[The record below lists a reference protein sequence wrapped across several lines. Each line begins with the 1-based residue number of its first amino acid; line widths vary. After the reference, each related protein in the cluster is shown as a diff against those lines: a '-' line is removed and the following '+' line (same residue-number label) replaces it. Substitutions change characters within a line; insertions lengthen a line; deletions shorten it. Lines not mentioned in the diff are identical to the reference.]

1 MPGSRGE
8 ITVDDQNGVDNDH
21 KRRRKKKEGED
32 GTETENQL
40 VMPSISKPRKRFID
54 KFRKRPKSQNQSS
67 SSSSS
72 RSGSR
77 KGGCF
82 SLRRRRRRTEEEE
95 EEEGSPSSPVSD
107 PNDECFTHE
116 MLRVMLETNDFC
128 SNECNPHR
136 QLGKCL
142 DLMGSWI
149 MPTLDVL
156 EDIQKTHGLL
166 IPPELRTWHSRCLL
180 ASLVLLMFSRSQV
193 ALQTV
198 TKTILI
204 LKRKMKVEMK
214 VDINC
219 GKCKNAI
226 MQAVAEIEGVN
237 QVVLDEEKSLLTV
250 VGTMDPICVA
260 EKLRK
265 IKQKPVV
272 VNIGPPKPPEAKTV
286 PQPVCCKPC
295 PPYCP
300 PLYCPPYYNNNCDM
314 VTVSTYSK
322 GSGCTIV

>member
-21 KRRRKKKEGED
+21 KRRRKKKEGDD

-136 QLGKCL
+136 
-142 DLMGSWI
+142 
-149 MPTLDVL
+149 
-156 EDIQKTHGLL
+156 
-166 IPPELRTWHSRCLL
+166 
-180 ASLVLLMFSRSQV
+180 
-193 ALQTV
+193 
-198 TKTILI
+198 
-204 LKRKMKVEMK
+204 
-214 VDINC
+214 
-219 GKCKNAI
+219 
-226 MQAVAEIEGVN
+226 
-237 QVVLDEEKSLLTV
+237 
-250 VGTMDPICVA
+250 
-260 EKLRK
+260 
-265 IKQKPVV
+265 
-272 VNIGPPKPPEAKTV
+272 
-286 PQPVCCKPC
+286 
-295 PPYCP
+295 
-300 PLYCPPYYNNNCDM
+300 
-314 VTVSTYSK
+314 
-322 GSGCTIV
+322 

>member
-1 MPGSRGE
+1 M
-8 ITVDDQNGVDNDH
+8 VV
-21 KRRRKKKEGED
+21 K
-32 GTETENQL
+32 
-40 VMPSISKPRKRFID
+40 
-54 KFRKRPKSQNQSS
+54 
-67 SSSSS
+67 
-72 RSGSR
+72 
-77 KGGCF
+77 
-82 SLRRRRRRTEEEE
+82 
-95 EEEGSPSSPVSD
+95 
-107 PNDECFTHE
+107 
-116 MLRVMLETNDFC
+116 
-128 SNECNPHR
+128 
-136 QLGKCL
+136 
-142 DLMGSWI
+142 
-149 MPTLDVL
+149 
-156 EDIQKTHGLL
+156 
-166 IPPELRTWHSRCLL
+166 
-180 ASLVLLMFSRSQV
+180 
-193 ALQTV
+193 
-198 TKTILI
+198 
-204 LKRKMKVEMK
+204 KVEMK

-300 PLYCPPYYNNNCDM
+300 PYYNNNCDM